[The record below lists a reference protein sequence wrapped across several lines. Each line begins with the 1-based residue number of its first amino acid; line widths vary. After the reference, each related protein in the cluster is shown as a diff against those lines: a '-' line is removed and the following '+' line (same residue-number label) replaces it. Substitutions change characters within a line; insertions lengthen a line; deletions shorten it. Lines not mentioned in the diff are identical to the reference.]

1 MGVRAAPLQ
10 TPPSSRAPEP
20 SISAAPEAA
29 QPAEV
34 PVRELSVD
42 DAVLMA
48 IQLQVHGALE
58 PARTLFERVLAL
70 APAHPDAL
78 HFLGILLHQRGDG
91 EQGLALLRR
100 SLELTPDDAGRH
112 MNHGNVLL
120 ERGDVEGARLAYERA
135 LALAPGNPQ
144 ALNNL
149 GALYRE
155 LERPVQAEAAYRSAI
170 AADPDF
176 IDAYNNLGHL
186 LLRRGRE
193 SEAVPLF
200 HKAFTLDPRN
210 ARAQLLMGLAYAE
223 IGELDK
229 AAQTYRRWLDE
240 EPGNPIAR
248 HMLAACSPEP
258 PPERAADDYV
268 EKTFDGFAASFDA
281 KLAQLGYRA
290 PELIAQVLM
299 SRLGA
304 TPGLSGLD
312 AGCGT
317 GLCGPLVKPRL
328 AHLTGVDLSGGML
341 AKAQARGC
349 YDELAQAELSSFLQ
363 QHPGGYDAV
372 MSADTLCYFG
382 ALDGV
387 AHAAHAAL
395 KPGGVFVFTVE
406 ACDHPPAAG
415 FRINHNGRYSH
426 AGDYLARVLAAAGFE
441 APELARDVLRQESGK
456 PVQGFVVSAIR
467 A

>member
-1 MGVRAAPLQ
+1 MNITPETAP
-10 TPPSSRAPEP
+10 
-20 SISAAPEAA
+20 
-29 QPAEV
+29 PAEV
-34 PVRELSVD
+34 PVRELSID

-48 IQLQVHGALE
+48 IQLQVRGALD
-58 PARTLFERVLAL
+58 PARTLFERVLTL
-70 APAHPDAL
+70 VPTHPDAL

-155 LERPVQAEAAYRSAI
+155 LELPGQAEAAYRSAI

-240 EPGNPIAR
+240 EPDNPVAR

-290 PELIAQVLM
+290 PELVAETLM
-299 SRLGA
+299 SRLGDG
-304 TPGLSGLD
+304 TGRSCLD

-317 GLCGPLVKPRL
+317 GLCGPLVKARF
-328 AHLTGVDLSGGML
+328 AHLAGVDLSAGML

-349 YDELAQAELSSFLQ
+349 YDELAQAELTSFLQ
-363 QHPGGYDAV
+363 QHPGRYDAV

-382 ALDGV
+382 AVDGV
-387 AHAAHAAL
+387 IQAAHAAL

-406 ACDHPPAAG
+406 ACDNPPAAG

-426 AGDYLARVLAAAGFE
+426 GDDYLERVLAAAGF
-441 APELARDVLRQESGK
+441 AARQLTRDVLRQESGK